1 MKYHYKDLELY
12 KQLHQTRSYGDTG
25 STYANDV
32 SSFIK
37 YTNAKTILDFGS
49 GTGSLKKAL
58 SNVYQIEID
67 EFDPCVLGKN
77 KIPQSQYDLIIT
89 TDLLE
94 HLYKEEIDNLFDEM
108 MSLTPQFM
116 YHGISTRPAR
126 ILLPDGTNCHKTVEN
141 ANWWIDK
148 IQNITKCTKI
158 QHELVGSDCVIIKVT
173 L

>member
-1 MKYHYKDLELY
+1 MKHHYKDLELY
-12 KQLHQTRSYGDTG
+12 KQLHQSRSYGDSG
-25 STYANDV
+25 FGYVDDV

-37 YTNAKTILDFGS
+37 HTNAKTILDFGS

-58 SNVYQIEID
+58 KNIHQIEID
-67 EFDPCVLGKN
+67 EFDPCVAGKT
-77 KIPQSQYDLIIT
+77 KIPQLQYDLVIT

-94 HLYKEEIDNLFDEM
+94 HLHKEEIDNLFDEM
-108 MSLTPQFM
+108 MSLNPQFM

-148 IQNITKCTKI
+148 IQNITKCTNI
-158 QHELVGSDCVIIKVT
+158 QHELVNSDCVIVKVI